1 MTSVNLSGGNLSA
14 NASNGANMQLRS
26 GNVTVAL
33 QEGTAINANIG
44 SGSASP
50 LSLQVTAGSATISG
64 ANGTHSVSQGEG
76 LSLDAEGVVTSHPI
90 TIIEPPPLSTIAIIM
105 NWRQFPCNNSS
116 ARKKYGTKKGHP
128 ETRMPLFPFNLNPIG
143 WKAATAPHWN
153 GTQDSFPVHR
163 QGTSPHWHHH
173 SRTCRP

>member
-1 MTSVNLSGGNLSA
+1 M
-14 NASNGANMQLRS
+14 
-26 GNVTVAL
+26 TVAL

-76 LSLDAEGVVTSHPI
+76 LSLEAEGVVTSHPI
-90 TIIEPPPLSTIAIIM
+90 TIIEPHSLSTIAIIM

-116 ARKKYGTKKGHP
+116 ARKKYSTKRAILKRG
-128 ETRMPLFPFNLNPIG
+128 
-143 WKAATAPHWN
+143 
-153 GTQDSFPVHR
+153 
-163 QGTSPHWHHH
+163 
-173 SRTCRP
+173 

>member
-33 QEGTAINANIG
+33 QEDTAINANIG

-50 LSLQVTAGSATISG
+50 LSLQVTAGSATISS

-90 TIIEPPPLSTIAIIM
+90 TIIEPPPPFYDCNHYELETVPM
-105 NWRQFPCNNSS
+105 QQFFSS
-116 ARKKYGTKKGHP
+116 
-128 ETRMPLFPFNLNPIG
+128 
-143 WKAATAPHWN
+143 
-153 GTQDSFPVHR
+153 
-163 QGTSPHWHHH
+163 
-173 SRTCRP
+173 

>member
-1 MTSVNLSGGNLSA
+1 MTSVNLSGGKLSA

-90 TIIEPPPLSTIAIIM
+90 TIIEPPHPFYDCNHYELETVPM
-105 NWRQFPCNNSS
+105 QQFFSS
-116 ARKKYGTKKGHP
+116 
-128 ETRMPLFPFNLNPIG
+128 
-143 WKAATAPHWN
+143 
-153 GTQDSFPVHR
+153 
-163 QGTSPHWHHH
+163 
-173 SRTCRP
+173 